1 MEEGSGG
8 RVVEEERR
16 EEGEWGTACLEEQ
29 RPRRLGSSP
38 AQELGL
44 ERGPGGAPGT
54 QLGAA
59 QGRGPRV
66 VQHRQVFA
74 LLPQLVALRLQDAHE
89 DVHGDL
95 DHVLPAR
102 ALRGGQGR
110 DG

>member
-1 MEEGSGG
+1 MGG
-8 RVVEEERR
+8 GGGGETRR
-16 EEGEWGTACLEEQ
+16 GRMGDR
-29 RPRRLGSSP
+29 RPGGAAAAAAGSSP

-59 QGRGPRV
+59 QGRGPCV

-74 LLPQLVALRLQDAHE
+74 LLPQLVAFRLQDAHE

-102 ALRGGQGR
+102 ALRGGRR
-110 DG
+110 DS